1 MIFMTSLVA
10 FISLLILGE
19 YALAL
24 APLGMMAVSIVAAS
38 HTKESNDGNS

>member
-10 FISLLILGE
+10 FIGLLILGE

-24 APLGMMAVSIVAAS
+24 APLGMMAVSVVWTP